1 MFRCSGFCSTD
12 VFGGA
17 VGQCSGVRPVRP
29 AAVDLIQLDRPI
41 MVSRKGV
48 VGFALNGLGWTDDHR
63 KVMKRLTI
71 LGFGLT
77 AVWVL
82 IFGIVIYLRSSNT
95 GEVSLNEWG
104 DFLAGASAPL
114 ALLWLVIGYF
124 QHGDEL
130 RLNTEAL
137 QLQQK
142 ELKLQVKETANL
154 VDAANR
160 QAQAAY
166 QDLEDRREREA
177 REAEPEFV
185 SGVASFS
192 PNEVS
197 IELKNRGGE
206 ARMVS
211 LSYAGIYQPIFPPKA
226 YIETNGPPARLV
238 FRPRRSQPLDF
249 PIRFTI
255 KSTDR
260 LGHRHDQEFVF
271 FEEGILERTRYEP

>member
-1 MFRCSGFCSTD
+1 
-12 VFGGA
+12 
-17 VGQCSGVRPVRP
+17 
-29 AAVDLIQLDRPI
+29 
-41 MVSRKGV
+41 
-48 VGFALNGLGWTDDHR
+48 
-63 KVMKRLTI
+63 MKRLTI
-71 LGFGLT
+71 LGFSLT

-82 IFGIVIYLRSSNT
+82 IFGTVIYVRSSNA
-95 GEVSLNEWG
+95 GEMSLNEWG

-130 RLNTEAL
+130 RINTEAL
-137 QLQQK
+137 QMQQK

-154 VDAANR
+154 VEAANR
-160 QAQAAY
+160 QAQAAH

-185 SGVASFS
+185 SRGARRS

-197 IELKNRGGE
+197 IELMNRGGE

-211 LSYAGIYQPIFPPKA
+211 LSYAGTNQAIFSPEA
-226 YIETNGPPARLV
+226 YIETNGPPATLV
-238 FRPRRSQPLDF
+238 FRPGRSPAIDL

-271 FEEGILERTRYEP
+271 LEDGKLERTS

>member
-1 MFRCSGFCSTD
+1 
-12 VFGGA
+12 
-17 VGQCSGVRPVRP
+17 
-29 AAVDLIQLDRPI
+29 
-41 MVSRKGV
+41 
-48 VGFALNGLGWTDDHR
+48 
-63 KVMKRLTI
+63 MKRLTI
-71 LGFGLT
+71 LGLGLT

-82 IFGIVIYLRSSNT
+82 IFGIVIFLRYSKA
-95 GEVSLNEWG
+95 GELSLNQWG

-137 QLQQK
+137 QLQQQ

-160 QAQAAY
+160 QAQAAH
-166 QDLEDRREREA
+166 QDLEDRRKREA
-177 REAEPEFV
+177 RQAEPEFV
-185 SGVASFS
+185 SAGASYS
-192 PNEVS
+192 QNEVS
-197 IELKNRGGE
+197 IKLKNRGGE

-211 LSYAGIYQPIFPPKA
+211 IRYTGRYKPIFPPKA
-226 YIETNGPPARLV
+226 YIETNGSPDTLV
-238 FRPRRSQPLDF
+238 FRPGRNHAIDL

-271 FEEGILERTRYEP
+271 LEDGSLARTRYES

>member
-1 MFRCSGFCSTD
+1 
-12 VFGGA
+12 
-17 VGQCSGVRPVRP
+17 
-29 AAVDLIQLDRPI
+29 
-41 MVSRKGV
+41 
-48 VGFALNGLGWTDDHR
+48 
-63 KVMKRLTI
+63 MKRLTI
-71 LGFGLT
+71 LGFSLT

-95 GEVSLNEWG
+95 GEMSLNEWG

-160 QAQAAY
+160 QAQAAH

-185 SGVASFS
+185 SGGASFS
-192 PNEVS
+192 LNEVL

-206 ARMVS
+206 ARHVS

-226 YIETNGPPARLV
+226 QKAYIETNGPPAKLV
-238 FRPRRSQPLDF
+238 FRPRRNQSLDF

-271 FEEGILERTRYEP
+271 LEDGRLERTRYAHSEPSNLKSQRDLGRKDVAG

>member
-1 MFRCSGFCSTD
+1 M
-12 VFGGA
+12 
-17 VGQCSGVRPVRP
+17 
-29 AAVDLIQLDRPI
+29 
-41 MVSRKGV
+41 
-48 VGFALNGLGWTDDHR
+48 
-63 KVMKRLTI
+63 
-71 LGFGLT
+71 
-77 AVWVL
+77 
-82 IFGIVIYLRSSNT
+82 
-95 GEVSLNEWG
+95 SLNEWG

-154 VDAANR
+154 VEAANR

-185 SGVASFS
+185 SGGASVS

-211 LSYAGIYQPIFPPKA
+211 LRYVGIYQPTFPPKP
-226 YIETNGPPARLV
+226 YIETNGPPAKLV
-238 FRPRRSQPLDF
+238 FRPGRNQQLHL

-271 FEEGILERTRYEP
+271 LEGGRLDRTRYEP